1 MKWTDFITSDPG
13 ILLGKPTIKGTLIS
27 VQFVLDLYAGGWT
40 DDMVLESY
48 PHLKKE
54 QLRAVF
60 AYARDCMEMERYFSF
75 PEGRL

>member
-1 MKWTDFITSDPG
+1 MKWTDYITSNPG
-13 ILLGKPTIKGTLIS
+13 ILLGKPTIKGTRIS

-40 DDMVLESY
+40 DEMILENY

-60 AYARDCMEMERYFSF
+60 AYARDCMEQERYFTF
-75 PEGRL
+75 PDGRL